1 MSVLFDTSVLLLLLC
16 PNAKLPN
23 DPDTQQPLEH
33 PKQRI
38 EYLIKK
44 LNKSRAKI
52 LVPTP
57 VLSELLVHA
66 GAASNEYV
74 QQLQQ
79 SPFMIEPFDTRAAIE
94 CADAMKRKGIRG
106 KGKDNP
112 RAKVKFDRQ
121 IVAIAKVCRVD
132 AIYSDDSDIFKYAGE
147 TGIKVIRSYELGLDP
162 DSRQQELNLE
172 PAEGSD

>member
-1 MSVLFDTSVLLLLLC
+1 MNILFDTSVLLLLLC
-16 PNAKLPN
+16 PNANLPK

-33 PKQRI
+33 AKQRI

-52 LVPTP
+52 LIPAP

-66 GAASNEYV
+66 GTATNDFV

-79 SPFMIEPFDTRAAIE
+79 TPFMIVPFDTRAAIE
-94 CADAMKRKGIRG
+94 CADAMKQQGIRG

-121 IVAIAKVCRVD
+121 IVAIAQVSRVEVV
-132 AIYSDDSDIFKYAGE
+132 YSDDRDIFQYAGKA
-147 TGIKVIRSYELGLDP
+147 GIKVIRSHELELDP
-162 DSRQQELNLE
+162 DARQQELNLE
-172 PAEGSD
+172 PTEGER